1 MPAKSGFDPFPVP
14 PVRLG
19 SRSAFPNGSVCTRPP
34 VPRASTPGRHRD
46 GETPLLHRIA
56 IAAATLALAGG
67 ALVGG
72 AVAAMPEGIPSA
84 PVSAPPSGTASPTAT
99 PAVGRPSA
107 PTAAALAIPA
117 VLPARTT
124 EASAYSAWD
133 EGNFCPGLPQ
143 TRMMDLTVG
152 SDLVP
157 CGAYIR
163 ICLINGKRC
172 VVARRTDWGPGL
184 SAKRRIDMNLGVVR
198 ALGYRS
204 LYHWG
209 ARQVRWEPVSN
220 PARTVASAP
229 AP

>member
-1 MPAKSGFDPFPVP
+1 MASG
-14 PVRLG
+14 
-19 SRSAFPNGSVCTRPP
+19 AM
-34 VPRASTPGRHRD
+34 
-46 GETPLLHRIA
+46 
-56 IAAATLALAGG
+56 
-67 ALVGG
+67 
-72 AVAAMPEGIPSA
+72 AAMPVDMPTA
-84 PVSAPPSGTASPTAT
+84 PVSAPPSGAPQAAPTT
-99 PAVGRPSA
+99 PVSA

-117 VLPARTT
+117 VLPTRTT

-157 CGAYIR
+157 CGAYLR
-163 ICLINGKRC
+163 ICLVNGKRC
-172 VVARRTDWGPGL
+172 VVAQRRDWGPGL

-209 ARQVRWEPVSN
+209 ARQVRWEPVGN
-220 PARTVASAP
+220 PARTVASTP

>member
-1 MPAKSGFDPFPVP
+1 MPLRTAIPT
-14 PVRLG
+14 G
-19 SRSAFPNGSVCTRPP
+19 SSV
-34 VPRASTPGRHRD
+34 
-46 GETPLLHRIA
+46 LLHRLA
-56 IAAATLALAGG
+56 IALATTALLGGVLASG
-67 ALVGG
+67 AT
-72 AVAAMPEGIPSA
+72 AAMPTTMPGTST
-84 PVSAPPSGTASPTAT
+84 VGAPPQGGPAPQPAASPGAT
-99 PAVGRPSA
+99 PN
-107 PTAAALAIPA
+107 AAALVVPA
-117 VLPARTT
+117 VLPTRTT

-163 ICLINGKRC
+163 ICLVSGRKC
-172 VVARRTDWGPGL
+172 VVAQRRDWGPGL

-204 LYHWG
+204 LHHWG

-220 PARTVASAP
+220 PSRVVASTP
-229 AP
+229 